1 MSKSRRTL
9 VLIRRGEREETR
21 WRLSPRRVAAVATVV
36 LAAMASVGTIG
47 WFTAASRSGQAEL
60 ARLRDENEALRRA
73 ATTFEG
79 RLGEIQEKLAASED
93 RTRKLAVVAGI
104 GDLGPAGETGIG
116 GPLLGSAGA
125 EAALATLENRS
136 ERLARELDR
145 VEGRIQE
152 NLSRLTATP
161 AIWPVAGILTSGF
174 GTRRDP
180 LTGQRAH
187 HSGVDISAPPGRP
200 VVAAASGVVI
210 RTEQYGGLGRAV
222 FVSHGFGLTT
232 VYGHLS
238 RVLVSPGQRVERGA
252 TVGLVGNTGRA
263 TGYHL
268 HYEVQVD
275 GDSVNPLP
283 FLLAESRSGS

>member
-21 WRLSPRRVAAVATVV
+21 WRVSPRRLAAVAAVVA
-36 LAAMASVGTIG
+36 AAMASVGTVG
-47 WFTAASRSGQAEL
+47 WFTAASRSGRAEL
-60 ARLRDENEALRRA
+60 DRLRAENEALRRA
-73 ATTFEG
+73 ATSVEG
-79 RLGEIQEKLAASED
+79 RLIDLQEKLADSED

-104 GDLGPAGETGIG
+104 GDLGPSGEAGIG

-125 EAALATLENRS
+125 EAAIAALESRS
-136 ERLARELDR
+136 DLLARELDR
-145 VEGRIQE
+145 VEGRIQQ

-174 GTRRDP
+174 GNRLDP

-200 VVAAASGVVI
+200 VVAAASGVVV

-238 RVLVSPGQRVERGA
+238 RILVSPGQRLERGT